1 MSLSSP
7 STTGGLL
14 SNIYAGSSSD
24 SETSDYTTDDESEY
38 TDDEDDDDESD
49 ISELP
54 EDEPAPPPRPVKPS
68 NGKIRVHWAK
78 SDDDT
83 DVTNFREELGPPAM
97 EFPFELDD
105 FQKRAVLRVSHGDSV
120 FVAAHTSAG
129 KTAVAEYAIANAI
142 KQGGRAIY
150 TSPIKALSNQKYR
163 EFTEK
168 FDSVGVI
175 TGDVSINP
183 LANVVIMTTEIL
195 RTMLYRKD
203 ESLANIKTVIFDEV
217 HFVNDPDRG
226 VVWEECIILMPPD
239 DKPYLLMD
247 NKGVF
252 NTAAYRK
259 IYDEIRAA
267 EAPAPNAKQA
277 AGKGKGRGKGK
288 GKGKGKGVH
297 RGPAPKQPLTGES
310 KIRLETQKLQGMIK
324 ALEADDKLPATVF
337 VFSRVRC
344 ERYAMGMPH
353 LDLLSGSAERSKVH
367 VFLKESFSKLDET
380 DRDLPQIQAVTDL
393 ALRGIGVHHG
403 GLLPIVKEA
412 VEILFSRGHIK
423 VLFAT
428 ETFAMGVNMPARSV
442 IFSSI
447 RKHDGSKFRY
457 LLPTEYTQMSG
468 RAGRRGLDSVG
479 NVYVLAA
486 EELPDLKAL
495 TTTMTSKHTPLQ
507 SQFKLTF
514 QMLLQMAKLTHWK
527 AEDLMSRSYLE
538 NARAM
543 QLPTARRDLQRL
555 KKRQGDL
562 PKLECVL
569 GEEDMHRYAK
579 LELKSRHMASDLYG
593 TLFNTDHKKVFCR
606 GRLVMVWSLPDIKAS
621 SPAVILGSSPPSM
634 STSVVA
640 TVDVLVVLRKPVPG
654 SSPAG
659 DSGYTVRIKNLPV
672 KSGLLLVTNHA
683 LPNGVDFSDAF
694 GLAREMRR
702 CEDAG
707 QFDEPLELG
716 KNLKQIQTEY
726 FDTLIGV
733 KDLTKAKMKSK
744 CHRCHLRQ
752 EHFDLVVEEGQIEDD
767 IEDLEFK
774 IDDSS
779 LYLAPARERMLRALV
794 DLGELDKDTMQIT
807 LKGRAASELVLGDE
821 LTLTELL
828 FRNEFGEA
836 DVPSCVAL
844 VCCFA
849 CDSGVSQMSHEA
861 AEALLPP
868 ETVKLLEQAMETHGK
883 VAEILTKERV
893 ETDWTEFDKQLCLGI
908 APLAYAWAKGVPF
921 AELMTAEPIQSKEDE
936 EVYYSLWKPGDKP
949 LQEGAVVRSIQRCD
963 ELFRRLG
970 KAAGVMGSTE
980 VVEKVEKCRE
990 AIRRDIV
997 FALSLYLEQD
1007 GQRQASKAVD
1017 EAGEKEGCPV
1027 EEVS

>member
-1 MSLSSP
+1 
-7 STTGGLL
+7 
-14 SNIYAGSSSD
+14 
-24 SETSDYTTDDESEY
+24 
-38 TDDEDDDDESD
+38 
-49 ISELP
+49 
-54 EDEPAPPPRPVKPS
+54 
-68 NGKIRVHWAK
+68 
-78 SDDDT
+78 
-83 DVTNFREELGPPAM
+83 
-97 EFPFELDD
+97 
-105 FQKRAVLRVSHGDSV
+105 
-120 FVAAHTSAG
+120 
-129 KTAVAEYAIANAI
+129 
-142 KQGGRAIY
+142 
-150 TSPIKALSNQKYR
+150 
-163 EFTEK
+163 
-168 FDSVGVI
+168 
-175 TGDVSINP
+175 
-183 LANVVIMTTEIL
+183 
-195 RTMLYRKD
+195 
-203 ESLANIKTVIFDEV
+203 
-217 HFVNDPDRG
+217 
-226 VVWEECIILMPPD
+226 
-239 DKPYLLMD
+239 
-247 NKGVF
+247 
-252 NTAAYRK
+252 
-259 IYDEIRAA
+259 
-267 EAPAPNAKQA
+267 
-277 AGKGKGRGKGK
+277 
-288 GKGKGKGVH
+288 
-297 RGPAPKQPLTGES
+297 
-310 KIRLETQKLQGMIK
+310 
-324 ALEADDKLPATVF
+324 
-337 VFSRVRC
+337 
-344 ERYAMGMPH
+344 
-353 LDLLSGSAERSKVH
+353 
-367 VFLKESFSKLDET
+367 
-380 DRDLPQIQAVTDL
+380 
-393 ALRGIGVHHG
+393 
-403 GLLPIVKEA
+403 
-412 VEILFSRGHIK
+412 

-486 EELPDLKAL
+486 DELPDLKAL

-543 QLPTARRDLQRL
+543 QLPTARRDLLRL
-555 KKRQGDL
+555 KKRQSDL

-579 LELKSRHMASDLYG
+579 LELKSRDMASDLYG

-752 EHFDLVVEEGQIEDD
+752 EHFDLVVEEGQIEGD

-779 LYLAPARERMLRALV
+779 LYLAPARERMLRVLV

-1017 EAGEKEGCPV
+1017 EAGEKEGSPV
-1027 EEVS
+1027 EELALMPSTPHGYVRQESDIDIEEASDDDDSDSTYEGPSADFVDPAMVQRDGCCQRLCRCLCPRRKVKETGFRLVRADDRRTNRPIVIDEDGEMKFLRKVSNVVASTKYTIMSFVPMVFAQQFKFFFNFFFLVLAVTQSLPPLRVGPMFTYIGPLVFVLMCTMLKEASDDIKR